1 MRRGGGNPLLRVDRC
16 RTDPTTPAQHCTP
29 ERSRA
34 DYENAQGFA
43 FDIRAELLEA
53 FDTVDAIITPTCS
66 LPAIRVGEEQR
77 EIGGV
82 MVSPNRY
89 LGGYTSVFG
98 LAGLP
103 AVSVPCG
110 FTSGGLPIGMQLV
123 GAHFEETRILQLARL
138 VEHVTEL
145 V

>member
-1 MRRGGGNPLLRVDRC
+1 MTRGDGDPLWRVDCTRI
-16 RTDPTTPAQHCTP
+16 DTTSPAQHCTP

-34 DYENAQGFA
+34 DYENARELA
-43 FDIRAELLEA
+43 FDIRTELLET
-53 FDTVDAIITPTCS
+53 FDTVDAIITPTCPLS
-66 LPAIRVGEEQR
+66 AIRAGEEQR
-77 EIGGV
+77 EIGDV

-89 LGGYTSVFG
+89 LGVYTSVFG
-98 LAGLP
+98 LARLL